1 MIFIIFL
8 QCETFGKLSLN
19 QHIIPAF
26 THLALVLNTV
36 RRTHPRNQSS
46 NGKYYLG
53 PSPVSMWYHRTG
65 MAWMIEIQNWFQTST
80 YSIATKSLLTKSH
93 TRAPLHLR
101 NIYIYFNFLSQIHLL
116 KSEMAKAIQWEIQ
129 EQRDIHNKQSNQ
141 SSNNQ
146 IPTPNSRAKK

>member
-8 QCETFGKLSLN
+8 QCENFGKLSLN
-19 QHIIPAF
+19 QHIIPAL

-36 RRTHPRNQSS
+36 RRTHPRNQSG

-101 NIYIYFNFLSQIHLL
+101 NIYIFLIFFP
-116 KSEMAKAIQWEIQ
+116 KSTHWRVKWPKPSNEKYRN
-129 EQRDIHNKQSNQ
+129 RDIHNKQSNR